1 MGYGTRSVGLDEVAQ
16 GRLYTNESYQ
26 PDGDWRARDEVC
38 VCVCFGGGGMGVCG
52 CVWVY
57 VCGCVCVC
65 MCMFVCFAQMSPTCR
80 RVTGFRV

>member
-38 VCVCFGGGGMGVCG
+38 VCVCFGGGGDG
-52 CVWVY
+52 CVWVCVG
-57 VCGCVCVC
+57 VCVCACVCVY
-65 MCMFVCFAQMSPTCR
+65 VYALHK
-80 RVTGFRV
+80 